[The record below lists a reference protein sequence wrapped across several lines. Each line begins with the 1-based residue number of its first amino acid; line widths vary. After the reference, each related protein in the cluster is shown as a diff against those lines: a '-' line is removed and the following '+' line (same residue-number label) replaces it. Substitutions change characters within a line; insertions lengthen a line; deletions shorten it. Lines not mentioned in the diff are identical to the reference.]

1 MQKPKKIIL
10 FDIDYTL
17 WHSDDFRD
25 LVFPH
30 LAKTLGYSLEDFIR
44 LAHKTH
50 QETKKQIGYFRPDI
64 WLSLLHKVSRKEVS
78 QEILKKILWKESF
91 YTESLDKDVQTVLPQ
106 LQQKGYL
113 IGIFS
118 TGGHVFQQKKIETIT
133 HLLQKDY
140 VYIVT
145 DKVKKLETILH
156 AHKND
161 AIVIVDDLPEVLAAV
176 KHYNP
181 KITTILRK
189 SNKRYEQT
197 KQVNH
202 FKPDYTITRLKE
214 LVTILN

>member
-1 MQKPKKIIL
+1 MQKSNKIVL

-17 WHSDDFRD
+17 WHSDHFRD

-50 QETKKQIGYFRPDI
+50 QETKKQIGYFRPDT
-64 WLSLLHKVSRKEVS
+64 WLSLLRNASHKEVS
-78 QEILKKILWKESF
+78 QETLEKILWQDSF
-91 YTESLDKDVQTVLPQ
+91 YTQSLDEEVQTILPQ

-118 TGGHVFQQKKIETIT
+118 TGEHVFQQKKIETIT
-133 HLLQKDY
+133 HLLQKEY

-145 DKVKKLETILH
+145 DKIKRLETILH
-156 AHKND
+156 THKND

-176 KHYNP
+176 KRYNTE
-181 KITTILRK
+181 ITTVLRT

-197 KQVNH
+197 RQVTH
-202 FKPDYTITRLKE
+202 FKPDYTITTLKE